1 MISIHT
7 YDFSLNFDLE
17 HLMRYIQSPPVREPS
32 PLQLEYPINKIYDLR
47 PFKDLGSEF
56 LEFVMSGVVIDVV
69 IPVLRAFKFYT
80 NACVIPFYTMQLFH
94 RRNHFGK
101 SLSIPGVL
109 RASYL
114 YRRMQI

>member
-1 MISIHT
+1 MSWKTAKLIHT
-7 YDFSLNFDLE
+7 TLVMLN
-17 HLMRYIQSPPVREPS
+17 SPPVREPS

-56 LEFVMSGVVIDVV
+56 LEFVMSGVIIDVV
-69 IPVLRAFKFYT
+69 IPVLRAFKFYHKCVRDT
-80 NACVIPFYTMQLFH
+80 ILHNAIVPQEKP
-94 RRNHFGK
+94 FGK